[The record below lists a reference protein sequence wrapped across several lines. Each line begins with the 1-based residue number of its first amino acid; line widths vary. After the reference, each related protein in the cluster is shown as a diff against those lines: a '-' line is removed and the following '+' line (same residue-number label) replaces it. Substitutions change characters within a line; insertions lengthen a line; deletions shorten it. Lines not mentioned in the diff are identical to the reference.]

1 MGQYCLH
8 INTAGPGGHFR
19 PFLRLSCHQGLC
31 ERAILHQKHQM
42 VGWLKQA
49 SIPVRNRSLNKVRA
63 NHPPRCKGPTARR
76 DSCPTPPQPLGQGTT
91 KHQAGDKTQ
100 SPLAKP
106 RARADFIYEGA
117 RSPGGHGAG
126 NSEMLKTQV
135 SNRNH
140 RSEASSYFVT
150 SGAVVVCG
158 LIWKGQTLTED
169 RKQRSFPKGPGFGSS
184 LAATQSVQGEAGICI
199 LPFIS
204 GLHRWEHLVT

>member
-1 MGQYCLH
+1 M
-8 INTAGPGGHFR
+8 
-19 PFLRLSCHQGLC
+19 
-31 ERAILHQKHQM
+31 HQKQHM

-169 RKQRSFPKGPGFGSS
+169 RKQCSFPKGPGFGSC

-204 GLHRWEHLVT
+204 GRHRWEPLVT

>member
-1 MGQYCLH
+1 MGQTSIH
-8 INTAGPGGHFR
+8 SSQEPFIKQNQSKSSPKVQGSHSQEGP
-19 PFLRLSCHQGLC
+19 L
-31 ERAILHQKHQM
+31 
-42 VGWLKQA
+42 
-49 SIPVRNRSLNKVRA
+49 
-63 NHPPRCKGPTARR
+63 PPL
-76 DSCPTPPQPLGQGTT
+76 PQPLGQGTT

-106 RARADFIYEGA
+106 RAHVDFIYEGA

-150 SGAVVVCG
+150 SGAVVVFG

-184 LAATQSVQGEAGICI
+184 LAATESVQGEAGICI
-199 LPFIS
+199 LPFTS
-204 GLHRWEHLVT
+204 GLHRWEQNIW